1 MSGFRLNTMET
12 LEGVVTSIV
21 LDSDAKNVTITL
33 DRSPPLFT
41 MSLDDPLFVAMVS
54 LCASAKVSGKPV
66 ILSYDSSNFI
76 ILKLEI
82 RDN

>member
-1 MSGFRLNTMET
+1 MET
-12 LEGVVTSIV
+12 TEGVVTSIV
-21 LDSDAKNVTITL
+21 LGSDAKNVTVTL

-41 MSLDDPLFVAMVS
+41 MSLDDPLFPAMVS
-54 LCASAKVSGKPV
+54 LFASAKASGKPV

-76 ILKLEI
+76 IRNLEI